1 MTDRLVDRIK
11 RLSNDIA
18 KKGVTIYKS
27 IQENPDEFID
37 DFLEYISNQDSS
49 YSDQQYDTDVGRQ
62 RVVQLATDVI
72 TTCTDDVS
80 EILKDIDGFKT
91 DISKTGSLETSDTKN
106 LEFSNHSF
114 IYQVYSGDVYGNGGA
129 EDLYLLVEELENKN
143 KKLQNIYAAM
153 LQRSSTVVSN

>member
-27 IQENPDEFID
+27 IQEDPDEFID
-37 DFLEYISNQDSS
+37 GFLEYISNQDSS
-49 YSDQQYDTDVGRQ
+49 CIDQYDTDAGRQ

-80 EILKDIDGFKT
+80 EILQDIDRFKT
-91 DISKTGSLETSDTKN
+91 DISKTGSVETSDTKN
-106 LEFSNHSF
+106 LECSNHSF

-143 KKLQNIYAAM
+143 KKLQNIYATM